1 MRVLAILLGSLFLA
15 GCSSLDLSS
24 EPPEPSTPPEKI
36 QAVNS
41 FSPNPRIATLS
52 EQLKSEYASGQ
63 VHVLQVGNELKVTY
77 PSDVLFGVGGE
88 ELLPDSQNSLD
99 ILIKAASVYPQTKV
113 RVDCFTD
120 KSGSAEKN
128 LVHSQ
133 ERAQSVAV
141 YLAANG
147 IPQEQ
152 ITLQGYGSEHPV
164 ASNETAEGRAANRR
178 VVITLKVP
186 APPPVV

>member
-1 MRVLAILLGSLFLA
+1 MRVLAILLGGLFLTS
-15 GCSSLDLSS
+15 CSSIDLSS
-24 EPPEPSTPPEKI
+24 EQPVSSTSVENI
-36 QAVNS
+36 QAVNT
-41 FSPNPRIATLS
+41 FSPNSRISALN
-52 EQLKSEYASGQ
+52 EQLKNAYASSQ
-63 VHVLQVGNELKVTY
+63 VQVLQVGNELKVTY
-77 PSDVLFGVGGE
+77 PSDLLFGVGGE
-88 ELLPDSQNSLD
+88 ALLPDSQTSLD

-113 RVDCFTD
+113 RIDCFTD

-152 ITLQGYGSEHPV
+152 ITLQGYGSDHPV
-164 ASNETAEGRAANRR
+164 VSNDTAEGRAANRR

-186 APPPVV
+186 APPPVA